1 MTQTSEPATEVL
13 EHRLALVMNGGV
25 SLAVWMGG
33 IAREIDNA
41 RRASNGLPAPADASD
56 AEQKLH
62 ALWVAA
68 TTRAG
73 AKLTVD
79 VIAGTSAGGLNGILL
94 AAAIARGAS
103 LDGLRELWIEAGQMS
118 ASALFR
124 PQDNPQSLMDGDFFH
139 QKITEALERMA
150 VQPEQQRRDVSL
162 IVTATG
168 LGRSERPVLDSGRR
182 PFTEPDHRRRFHFS
196 RHPARASYQSV
207 DGSYQFAVG
216 QPADH
221 FATNEPLATA
231 ARATASFPAAFQPV
245 AETEPLRDRRVFP
258 DWQTGPELDWLAD
271 GGMLD
276 NSPFE
281 PVLETIQHKPVVG
294 SWRRTLC
301 YIDPSAAEAELT
313 PPDPTGAGLP
323 PSWLSVVGSAF
334 SLPQEI
340 DFRDGIDELHET
352 IRSGR
357 SSLDV
362 RRFRSLTEGPDS
374 ASTLAAARQICA
386 GAIVLYR
393 QSSAVG
399 AIYDVRDLIARADP
413 NGYLTPAAEID
424 KEVPLYF
431 SARPWL
437 PAAVPA
443 AGAALPTSWDW
454 GAAAATR
461 VLRTMLRST
470 SGAAAAGAHRSQIS
484 QALEQTTAIERA
496 VNAHLA
502 AAAQGQAI
510 TDAGILSLLDD
521 TYQELNVPAQLAPI
535 VAAGA
540 TAYAATR
547 TPAIEPVDVLAAALA
562 VEVSNGAGSLPS
574 SRARPLFDFDRL
586 GLDGPPPLLQAAYSA
601 ALGKP
606 PAPNNILYGTRL
618 HHFAAFAKPDWR
630 RWDWLWGRLNA
641 LQHLAQIMELSPA
654 DVDELTAAIVVDEGR
669 DLDWVLDQIAVVMGM
684 TPAALND
691 AMKDDGDLVAGMD
704 ALLALAR
711 SDPATHPQL
720 PRPLVWIGQLASDV
734 LARRHH
740 DGKVE
745 HGALRVAIFPLR
757 HFFWRMLGHAEHDD
771 QPGGR

>member
-1 MTQTSEPATEVL
+1 MTQTNEVV

-33 IAREIDNA
+33 VAREIDDA
-41 RRASNGLPAPADASD
+41 RRASNGLPPPDGAGD
-56 AEQKLH
+56 AERKLH
-62 ALWVAA
+62 ELWVAA
-68 TTRAG
+68 TARSRTT
-73 AKLTVD
+73 LTVD

-94 AAAIARGAS
+94 AAAAARGAS
-103 LDGLRELWIEAGQMS
+103 LSGLRELWIEAGQMS
-118 ASALFR
+118 ADALFR
-124 PQDNPQSLMDGDFFH
+124 PQHDPQSLMDGDFFH
-139 QKITEALERMA
+139 QKITEALERMVA
-150 VQPEQQRRDVSL
+150 QPEQQRRDVSL

-168 LGRSERPVLDSGRR
+168 LGQSERPVLDSSRR

-196 RHPARASYQSV
+196 RHPARAVYRST
-207 DGSYQFAVG
+207 DGSYAFGLG

-221 FATNEPLATA
+221 FATSEPLATA
-231 ARATASFPAAFQPV
+231 ARATASFPAAFAPV
-245 AETEPLRDRRVFP
+245 AETPLLRERRVFP
-258 DWQTGPELDWLAD
+258 DWQTGPALDWLAD

-276 NSPFE
+276 NSPFQ

-301 YIDPSAAEAELT
+301 YIDPSAAQVDVV
-313 PPDPTGAGLP
+313 PPEAGLP
-323 PSWLSVVGSAF
+323 PSWLKVVGSAF

-362 RRFRSLTEGPDS
+362 RRFRSLTEGPDA

-413 NGYLTPAAEID
+413 DGYLTPALEVD
-424 KEVPLYF
+424 KNLPLF
-431 SARPWL
+431 FAPRPWL

-443 AGAALPTSWDW
+443 AGAELPTSWDW
-454 GAAAATR
+454 GVAAAER

-470 SGAAAAGAHRSQIS
+470 SSAAAADSHRSQLS
-484 QALEQTTAIERA
+484 QALEQATAIGGALDDR
-496 VNAHLA
+496 LA
-502 AAAQGQAI
+502 TVSSTT
-510 TDAGILSLLDD
+510 TDQEILTLLDD
-521 TYQELNVPAQLAPI
+521 AYEELNASAQLASI

-547 TPAIEPVDVLAAALA
+547 TPAPEPVDVLAAALA

-574 SRARPLFDFDRL
+574 SRPRPLFDFDRL
-586 GLDGPPPLLQAAYSA
+586 GLDAPPPLLQAAYSA
-601 ALGKP
+601 ALGSP

-618 HHFAAFAKPDWR
+618 HHFAAFARADWR

-641 LQHLAQIMELSPA
+641 LQHLAQILELSPT
-654 DVDELTAAIVVDEGR
+654 DVDELTEAIVADEGH
-669 DLDWVLDQIAVVMGM
+669 DLGWVRDQIAVVMAM
-684 TPAALND
+684 TPAALNQ
-691 AMKDDGDLVAGMD
+691 AMKDDGDLVAGAD
-704 ALLALAR
+704 AALALLR
-711 SDPATHPQL
+711 SDPATNPRL
-720 PRPLVWIGQLASDV
+720 PRPLVWVGQVASEM
-734 LARRHH
+734 LARHGYDGNLLH
-740 DGKVE
+740 D
-745 HGALRVAIFPLR
+745 ALRLAATPLR
-757 HFFWRMLGHAEHDD
+757 HMFWRMLGRGDHED
-771 QPGGR
+771 QQDEGPRT